1 MAAGNWN
8 LTSQPVLPGLFM
20 NFVSA
25 AGSAI
30 APGARGVVVAP
41 VKAHWGPIGQFVEVT
56 SENAIKEL
64 FSADESGGAT
74 AYTTLFL
81 SLLGGAKKLLAYR
94 IADSS
99 AVPAE
104 LVLKNSGS
112 SAVDALKLSAK
123 YSGER
128 GNAFKV
134 TVQPSLAVPDVKELK
149 LYEGNALLRTI
160 TLGSGDVD
168 AAFTAINEDAGNKW
182 IVAEKLSGGGVLA
195 DVSGLA
201 LEGGA
206 SGISGITNADYIA
219 ATEAFETQDFHVLT
233 LDGTTDAA
241 LRTSLVAWIKRVRSE
256 GKGIMAALGGTFA
269 EDTGADAVNKA
280 IARSI
285 AADFEGVVNVGT
297 GAVLNGKSYSSGQV
311 ASWVAGLIAGQ
322 ALKESTTYAASPF
335 EDVTRR
341 WTRSEQEQAV
351 QNGVF
356 LLVHDGRRVKVLRG
370 VNSLITLQQGQ
381 NRGWKKI
388 RKIRVIDQINAD
400 LQRQA
405 EDHYI
410 GKVNNTVEGRQALIS
425 AGQQYLQA
433 LAAESVIE
441 ATGYDVMLDPRF
453 YGDGAVM
460 QPEDDQVFLT
470 WQADDTDVMEQIFG
484 TFYVQ

>member
-25 AGSAI
+25 AGAAI
-30 APGARGVVVAP
+30 VPGARGVVVAP

-64 FSADESGGAT
+64 FSNDESGGAT
-74 AYTTLFL
+74 AYTTLFM

-94 IADSS
+94 MADSS
-99 AVPAE
+99 AAAAE
-104 LVLKNSGS
+104 IVLKNSEAS
-112 SAVDALKLSAK
+112 PADALKVSAK
-123 YSGER
+123 YAGER

-134 TVQPSLAVPDVKELK
+134 TIQPSLAVPDVKELK
-149 LYEGNALLRTI
+149 LYEGNTLLRTI
-160 TLGSGDVD
+160 TLGNGDVD
-168 AAFTAINEDAGNKW
+168 AAVAVINEDSGNKW
-182 IVAEKLSGGGVLA
+182 IVAEKLAEGMIA
-195 DVSGLA
+195 DVSGVA

-233 LDGTTDAA
+233 LDGVTDAA
-241 LRTSLVAWIKRVRSE
+241 LRTSLVAWVKRVRSE
-256 GKGIMAALGGTFA
+256 GKGIMATLGGSMA

-280 IARSI
+280 IARSA
-285 AADFEGVVNVGT
+285 AADFEGIINVGT
-297 GAVLNGKSYSSGQV
+297 GAVLNGKSYSSAQV

-335 EDVTRR
+335 DDVTRR

-381 NRGWKKI
+381 NKGWKKI

-410 GKVNNTVEGRQALIS
+410 GKVNNTAEGRQALIS
-425 AGQQYLQA
+425 AGKQYLQT

-441 ATGYDVMLDPRF
+441 ATGYDVTLDARF
-453 YGDGAVM
+453 YGDSAIM
-460 QPEDDQVFLT
+460 QPENDQVFLT
-470 WQADDTDVMEQIFG
+470 WRADDTDVMEQIFG